1 MMSTDI
7 FSKTMIE
14 ALRKYRETLRKHL
27 KQDERMQK
35 LKQLG
40 LKDKSLNQSATA
52 LYEMGYRIV
61 DDINRNSANE
71 HTGYYS
77 YNGVQKFADYLK
89 AYLDQFEVIKEQ
101 VVHKS
106 QLASQALVK
115 SIQLLSIP
123 SRDGLTIKVVTEL
136 SRCIRT
142 IATYGTEPQK
152 DLLKRTLVKIIDAQ
166 KISQAGKET
175 PADLAFYRSV
185 LEEFQQQEQRE
196 TIAS

>member
-14 ALRKYRETLRKHL
+14 AIRKYRETLRKYVR
-27 KQDERMQK
+27 QDERMQK

-40 LKDKSLNQSATA
+40 LKEKGLNQSATA
-52 LYEMGYRIV
+52 LYQMGYRIV
-61 DDINRNSANE
+61 DDINLNFSSN
-71 HTGYYS
+71 HSGYYS
-77 YNGVQKFADYLK
+77 YNGVKKFADYLK
-89 AYLDQFEVIKEQ
+89 AYLDQFEVIKDQ

-142 IATYGTEPQK
+142 IAAYGTDPQRE
-152 DLLKRTLVKIIDAQ
+152 LLQRTLVKIIDAQ
-166 KISQAGKET
+166 KQSQAASDEA
-175 PADLAFYRSV
+175 PADLAFYQSV
-185 LEEFQQQEQRE
+185 LEDFQQQAQGA
-196 TIAS
+196 IV